1 MCKFLPTVYNYD
13 FADMILSTFCMDFS
27 TQMIYCIVH
36 GLTDWAYAALSTVV
50 AIDVMGM
57 EKFILGYGVQM
68 LSMGTGMII
77 GPAVT
82 GKILSPLFRI
92 CRPE

>member
-1 MCKFLPTVYNYD
+1 
-13 FADMILSTFCMDFS
+13 MILSNFCMDFA

-36 GLTDWAYAALSTVV
+36 GFTDGAYGALSAVV

-68 LSMGTGMII
+68 LSMGTGAII
-77 GPAVT
+77 GPAIT
-82 GKILSPLFRI
+82 GKILSPLSRI
-92 CRPE
+92 YRTE

>member
-1 MCKFLPTVYNYD
+1 
-13 FADMILSTFCMDFS
+13 MILSNFCMDFA

-36 GLTDWAYAALSTVV
+36 GFTDGAYGALSAVV

>member
-1 MCKFLPTVYNYD
+1 
-13 FADMILSTFCMDFS
+13 MILSTFCMDFS

-36 GLTDWAYAALSTVV
+36 GLTDGAYGALSAVV